1 MNQPAISSFQLYL
14 RLLRYV
20 RPYWRMFA
28 VSVIAMGIL
37 AATEPALPALLK
49 LMLDGGFVNRDA
61 EFIGWVP
68 YLIVLLFLVRGVF
81 GFMSDYSIAWVA
93 QKVIADLR
101 NAMFGTLVRL
111 PTEFYDNTSTGVII
125 SKFTYD
131 VGQVSDAATS
141 AITVLVKDSLTVAGL
156 LGYLF
161 WINWKLTLFTFI
173 VGPIVAWITR
183 KFSVRLRATSR
194 AEQAAMGDLNHTLEE
209 ATSGHRVVKV
219 FDGERYETERF
230 HKATN
235 KVRRFSMKSSLAA
248 AAMVP
253 TTQLV
258 PALAVAALVYVALGQ
273 AAADGTTVG
282 GFVAFLG
289 AMLMVLAPMK
299 RLTAVNQTLQRGLA
313 ASESLFKLIDTTR
326 EVDGGTRDIGRAR
339 GEIEFENVS
348 FAYSGSTRE
357 AVRGIS
363 LRIRAGE
370 TVALVG
376 ASGSGKTTIA
386 NLLPRF
392 YMPTGGRILL
402 DGIDLQDIRLASLRA
417 NIALVSQDVVLFNDT
432 VAANIAYGRLAG
444 VSEREVVAAAEAAHS
459 MQFIREMPEGLETL
473 IGEDGLRLSGGQ
485 RQRIAIARA
494 FLKNAPVLIL
504 DEATS
509 ALDSES
515 ERNVQAAL
523 ETLIKGRTTLVIA
536 HRLSTIQ
543 NADRIIVLD
552 QGRIVES
559 GMHPELLA
567 ADGAYAR
574 LHRLQFVQPE
584 TSPAVA
590 IKGVAAGS

>member
-1 MNQPAISSFQLYL
+1 MTQSTVSSFQLYF

-20 RPYWRMFA
+20 RPYWRVFA
-28 VSVIAMGIL
+28 LSVLAMSIL
-37 AATEPALPALLK
+37 AATEPAVPALVK
-49 LMLDGGFVNRDA
+49 PMLDGGFVNRDT
-61 EFIGWVP
+61 EFIRWVP
-68 YLIVLLFLVRGVF
+68 YLIVLLFLVKGVF
-81 GFMSDYSIAWVA
+81 GFVSDYCIAWVA

-111 PTEFYDNTSTGVII
+111 PTDFYDNTSTGIII

-131 VGQVSDAATS
+131 VGQVSGAATN
-141 AITVLVKDSLTVAGL
+141 AITVIVKDSLTVVGL
-156 LGYLF
+156 LGFLF
-161 WINWKLTLFTFI
+161 WINWKLTLFAFI
-173 VGPIVAWITR
+173 AGPLVAWITR
-183 KFSVRLRATSR
+183 KFSVRLRAMSR

-209 ATSGHRVVKV
+209 ATGGHRVVKV
-219 FDGERYETERF
+219 FDGEGYEVDRF
-230 HKATN
+230 RRAAN
-235 KVRRFSMKSSLAA
+235 KVRRFAMKNALAA

-258 PALAVAALVYVALGQ
+258 PAFAVAAIVYVALAQ
-273 AAADGTTVG
+273 AAADQTTVG
-282 GFVAFLG
+282 GFVAFIG

-313 ASESLFKLIDTTR
+313 ASESLFKLIDSTR
-326 EVDGGTRDIGRAR
+326 EVDSGTREIGRAR
-339 GEIEFENVS
+339 GDIEFDNVS
-348 FAYSGSTRE
+348 FAYAGNTRE

-363 LRIRAGE
+363 LHIRAGE

-386 NLLPRF
+386 NLIPRF

-402 DGIDLQDIRLASLRA
+402 DGVDLQEIHLASLRA

-444 VSEREVVAAAEAAHS
+444 VSEREIVAAAEAAHA
-459 MQFIREMPEGLETL
+459 MQFIREMPQGLATP

-559 GMHPELLA
+559 GTHPALLA
-567 ADGAYAR
+567 AGGAYAR
-574 LHRLQFVQPE
+574 LHRLQFERPE
-584 TSPAVA
+584 VSPAVA
-590 IKGVAAGS
+590 TGGVAARS